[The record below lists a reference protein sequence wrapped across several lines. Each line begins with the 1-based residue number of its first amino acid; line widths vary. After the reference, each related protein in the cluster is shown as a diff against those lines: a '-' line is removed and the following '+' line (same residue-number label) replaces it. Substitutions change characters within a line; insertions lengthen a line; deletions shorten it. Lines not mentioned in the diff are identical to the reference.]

1 MIESFS
7 DVVYFARMPDLL
19 LDQGSKKSSSLSFV
33 LAPCLGKDDCKKIRM
48 MMYIIILCLTIIR
61 HFYITHWLLGIL
73 QCLYE
78 NLMSNM

>member
-33 LAPCLGKDDCKKIRM
+33 LDPPLGKDDCKKIRM
-48 MMYIIILCLTIIR
+48 MMCITINGGHLDFQMYR
-61 HFYITHWLLGIL
+61 GGGRRGL
-73 QCLYE
+73 
-78 NLMSNM
+78 